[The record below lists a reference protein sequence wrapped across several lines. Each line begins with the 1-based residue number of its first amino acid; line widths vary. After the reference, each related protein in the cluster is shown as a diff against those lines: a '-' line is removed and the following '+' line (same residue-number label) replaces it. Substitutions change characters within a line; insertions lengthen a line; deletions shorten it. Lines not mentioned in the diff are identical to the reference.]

1 MIRADL
7 NQMPCGSSNRRNR
20 DILSCVLV
28 CFFFLFGCVTVRL
41 CGSEL
46 VSVRLLM
53 VFCADLATSLCGQ
66 LYLNFQFWGVIFSMF

>member
-7 NQMPCGSSNRRNR
+7 NQIPCGSSNRCNR
-20 DILSCVLV
+20 DILSCVHV
-28 CFFFLFGCVTVRL
+28 CLFLFGYVTVRL

-46 VSVRLLM
+46 VSVRLLIM
-53 VFCADLATSLCGQ
+53 FCADLATSLCGQ

>member
-7 NQMPCGSSNRRNR
+7 NQISCGSSNRRNR
-20 DILSCVLV
+20 DILSCVHV
-28 CFFFLFGCVTVRL
+28 CLFLFGCVTVRL

-46 VSVRLLM
+46 VSVRLLI